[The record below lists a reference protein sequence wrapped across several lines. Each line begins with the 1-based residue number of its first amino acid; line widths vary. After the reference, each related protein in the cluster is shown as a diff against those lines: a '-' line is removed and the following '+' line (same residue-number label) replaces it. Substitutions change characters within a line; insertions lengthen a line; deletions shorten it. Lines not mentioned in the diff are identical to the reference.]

1 MRFNDTLGHQSGDRA
16 LREVAQILRHH
27 FREEDVVARLGGDEF
42 MVLFRAPDSRERL
55 ENRLQQLMDK
65 LHLQYE
71 GGEKTVCI
79 TGSAGVA
86 VAPDAGTALDV
97 LYKKADAALYQV
109 KQSKKGG
116 FRICES

>member
-1 MRFNDTLGHQSGDRA
+1 MSIFRTWLFGIMAAAMA
-16 LREVAQILRHH
+16 LSILYALVPKGALLTIAKCTGGLVMLL
-27 FREEDVVARLGGDEF
+27 VVVRPLLAL
-42 MVLFRAPDSRERL
+42 APGE
-55 ENRLQQLMDK
+55 

-71 GGEKTVCI
+71 GGGKTVCI

-116 FRICES
+116 FRICEN